1 MKEIETV
8 FKVKDDSK
16 GPPDYYLGNDYKR
29 DSQGRWC
36 IGCQKYLKEALVRV
50 ESIMGIKLL
59 KRNRPIEVGDLP
71 EEDDSKVLNDIDHKK
86 FQMLI
91 GMLNWL
97 VNIGRLDI
105 AFATSSLS
113 RFTACPRQG
122 HLDRANQVFEYL

>member
-1 MKEIETV
+1 M
-8 FKVKDDSK
+8 
-16 GPPDYYLGNDYKR
+16 
-29 DSQGRWC
+29 
-36 IGCQKYLKEALVRV
+36 KEALVRV

-59 KRNRPIEVGDLP
+59 KRNRPIEVGDHP
-71 EEDDSKVLNDIDHKK
+71 EEDESKVLNDVDHKK

-113 RFTACPRQG
+113 RFTA
-122 HLDRANQVFEYL
+122 